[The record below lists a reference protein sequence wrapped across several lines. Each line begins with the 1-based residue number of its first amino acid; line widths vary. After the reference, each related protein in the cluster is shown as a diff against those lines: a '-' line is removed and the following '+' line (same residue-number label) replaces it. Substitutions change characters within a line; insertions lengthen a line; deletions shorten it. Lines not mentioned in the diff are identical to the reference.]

1 MCMTEGER
9 KDRSEILLR
18 VQFSFSNCSSRVP
31 DGDCSAEMEMLKFSA
46 STAAARRGKT
56 SW

>member
-18 VQFSFSNCSSRVP
+18 VQFIFSNCSSRVP